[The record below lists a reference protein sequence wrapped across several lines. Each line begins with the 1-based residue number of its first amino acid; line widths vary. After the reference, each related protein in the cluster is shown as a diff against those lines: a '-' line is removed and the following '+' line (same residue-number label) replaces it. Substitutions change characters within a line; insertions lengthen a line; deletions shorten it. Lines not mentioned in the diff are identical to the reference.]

1 MSGRNMKKVLSAISA
16 LIVCFVGVFVFAACG
31 RDVSDGGYMP
41 PPEESENAP
50 DENTPTADIAVPSPE
65 ERQTVLLWNEGN
77 IPAYNQSYRQSGRDD
92 DFISYIESYPAQ
104 GDIKGAVLICSGG
117 AFRFRSMRTEGYD
130 VA

>member
-16 LIVCFVGVFVFAACG
+16 LIICFVGVFVFAACG

-92 DFISYIESYPAQ
+92 DFIPYIESYPAQ
-104 GDIKGAVLICSGG
+104 GDIKGAVLICPGG